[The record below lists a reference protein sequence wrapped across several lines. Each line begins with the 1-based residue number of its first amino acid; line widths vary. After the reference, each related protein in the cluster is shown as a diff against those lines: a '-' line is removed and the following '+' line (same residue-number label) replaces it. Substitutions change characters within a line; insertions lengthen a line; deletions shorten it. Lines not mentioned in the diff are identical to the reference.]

1 MRSGIAFALLAAVLF
16 GASTPLAKRLVG
28 EVPPIML
35 AGLLY
40 AGSGIGLAI
49 LMAARRTAGGTNAK
63 MAWPARR
70 DAVWLAGAIIFGG
83 VLGPVFLMFGLV
95 SASASTAS
103 LLLNLE
109 GVFTALLAWFLF
121 HENFDARIAIGM
133 LAIAVGGAVLAWN
146 PAGAGG
152 VSPGTLLVVAA
163 CICWAIDN
171 NLTRKASGSDAVAI
185 AGLKGLI
192 AGATNLGIAFV
203 LGETLP
209 GTSVVFAAGL
219 VGFFGYGLSLVL
231 FVLALRHLG
240 SARTGAYFSIA
251 PFAGAAAAILLQHDA
266 LATQVIVAGALMAA
280 GVWLHVSERHVHRHF
295 HGSLAHE
302 HMHTHDEHHRHDH
315 DPAWDGHEPHVHLHV
330 HAPLEHSH
338 AHYPDLHHRHRH

>member
-1 MRSGIAFALLAAVLF
+1 MRPGIAFALLAAVLF

-49 LMAARRTAGGTNAK
+49 LMAARRMAGSSKAGI
-63 MAWPARR
+63 AWPSRR
-70 DAVWLAGAIIFGG
+70 DAVWLAGAIAFGG
-83 VLGPVFLMFGLV
+83 ILGPVLLMFGLATAF
-95 SASASTAS
+95 ASEAA

-121 HENFDARIAIGM
+121 RENFDARVAIGM
-133 LAIAVGGAVLAWN
+133 LAIAIGGTVLAWN

-152 VSPGTLLVVAA
+152 VSPGTLLVIAA
-163 CICWAIDN
+163 CLSWAIDN
-171 NLTRKASGSDAVAI
+171 NLTRKVSGSDAAAI

-192 AGATNLGIAFV
+192 AGATNLGIAFA
-203 LGETLP
+203 LGQTLP
-209 GTSVVFAAGL
+209 AWPVVFAAGL

-240 SARTGAYFSIA
+240 TARTGAYFSIA
-251 PFAGAAAAILLQHDA
+251 PFAGAALAIIVLHDA
-266 LATQVIVAGALMAA
+266 LTPQVIAAGVLMAA
-280 GVWLHVSERHVHRHF
+280 GVWLHVTERHVHRHA
-295 HGSLAHE
+295 HESLAHD
-302 HMHTHDEHHRHDH
+302 HMHTHDAHHRHDH
-315 DPAWDGHEPHVHLHV
+315 DPAWDGHEPHAHPHV